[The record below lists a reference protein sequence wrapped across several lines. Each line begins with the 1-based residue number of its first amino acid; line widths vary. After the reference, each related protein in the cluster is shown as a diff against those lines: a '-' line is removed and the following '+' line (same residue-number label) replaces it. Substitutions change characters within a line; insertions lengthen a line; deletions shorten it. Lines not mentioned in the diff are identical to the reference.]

1 MSRGHRL
8 LLLATVVAGCNA
20 KIADGTNP
28 LGGVD
33 GSTSDGSGSGSGS
46 GSDGSVVPLCAT
58 SQLYLNFDGQQ
69 LTQGASDATTNH
81 AAWMQ
86 IAQGT
91 APRYRTNDTNRMGE
105 INSIVSG
112 VRTQLASFPITVTTT
127 RPTTG
132 HYMMVVFGGTAQQ
145 VGSRFGGA
153 VQQLDCG
160 DVTPNDVAWISDG
173 VNGTQHVVN
182 NVLGAIGFGVG
193 LTATLDQ
200 NDCMCAWDN
209 NCTPNN
215 NAPCHLGSPIA
226 RDPAARQ
233 LCPGL
238 TTQDEVA
245 SIHKAFC
252 E

>member
-1 MSRGHRL
+1 MMRGL
-8 LLLATVVAGCNA
+8 VVLVIFAGCSA
-20 KIADGTNP
+20 KIADGTNN

-33 GSTSDGSGSGSGS
+33 GATTGDSGSGSGSGS
-46 GSDGSVVPLCAT
+46 GSDGSVPLCAT

-86 IAQGT
+86 IAQGS

-105 INSIVSG
+105 INSITTG

-127 RPTTG
+127 RPTSG
-132 HYMMVVFGGTAQQ
+132 RYMMVVFGGTAQQ

-153 VQQLDCG
+153 VQQLDCN
-160 DVTPNDVAWISDG
+160 DATPNDVAWISDG
-173 VNGTQHVVN
+173 VNGTQHIVN
-182 NVLGAIGFGVG
+182 DVIGSIGFGVG
-193 LTATLDQ
+193 LTATTTQ
-200 NDCMCAWDN
+200 SDCMCGWDN
-209 NCTPNN
+209 NCSSIT
-215 NAPCHLGSPIA
+215 NAPCQLGSPIA

-238 TTQDEVA
+238 TSQDEVA